1 MTRLPPQ
8 DRYRRHHRTPEPTL
22 KPPDCLASFALL
34 QWLWAITME
43 TALISQRGLSDE
55 LFEDIQFIEQAQ
67 TEPLNT

>member
-1 MTRLPPQ
+1 
-8 DRYRRHHRTPEPTL
+8 
-22 KPPDCLASFALL
+22 
-34 QWLWAITME
+34 ME

>member
-34 QWLWAITME
+34 QWLCAITMAA
-43 TALISQRGLSDE
+43 ALISQRGLSDE
-55 LFEDIQFIEQAQ
+55 LPEDIQLIEQAYA
-67 TEPLNT
+67 ELLNT